1 MSLQKKLLLIIM
13 ALALLAAV
21 TASVLISTAALKAG
35 ESLLSEQ
42 AHLRVEMISNAQN
55 QRLRSYLS
63 VLEQQVVNHAQSV
76 QARRAVA
83 GLGSAFRGYRLNAVV
98 RSLEDTAEIEALLNE
113 YLRAGFGEAYTRL
126 NPSQSF
132 DANDYV
138 SSLDKPSLVLQYYYL
153 VDSSGR
159 WSEKALVEE
168 AEDRSRYSIAH
179 REFNPAMREFA
190 QAYGFADLYYLDPQ
204 GNVVYSLQKLPD
216 FGISV
221 EHPLLVNSGI
231 HQVFQQAINLSMDA
245 PAAFADFAPYPA
257 AMNLPSAFMAM
268 PIFEAGETEPS
279 GVFAIRLDTDQVQQT
294 LSNQQDRRALGL
306 GDTGDTYLLNR
317 TGVLLSS
324 KREFDQ
330 NSSEFISRLAS
341 LTSDQVSLVQQR
353 NTLSGI
359 VSLSSSAIQQAQS
372 GISGVDLYR
381 NALDQLVIGAFQPFD
396 VGGERWVLMTEIA
409 ADEAL
414 AAVPELRKEVVSYA
428 IGITL
433 VVLVLAFIAA
443 LLIARSLGKP
453 VAELKGSIQRIQQN
467 RDLTQQCPLQGDD
480 EFGQISTA
488 LNRLLQDIAL
498 SVTQVG
504 KAAVVVHS
512 SSSDLLRGS
521 EASQQLLNQ
530 QTQRNQ
536 SAESLL
542 SSLVSSAS
550 EVSDQ
555 ASTTHSLTQTAN
567 QEIDDSSQ
575 IIHRVIAE
583 VQSMADGVSGAASTI
598 TQLAQEFDQ
607 IRHVLEVISQLAA
620 QTNLLALNAAI
631 EAARAGEHGRGFA
644 VVADE
649 VRGLA
654 QRSHDATEQ
663 IQAIIDSLLA
673 RTQMVESSM
682 NTEQQRSVALAST
695 AATAEAALAT
705 IGKSLQAIVRANQDI
720 LTISTEQKGMT
731 DQLASVLHEGF
742 ESARTT
748 QQQANENARSSERLG
763 QVAQELKET
772 ATQWRVGN

>member
-21 TASVLISTAALKAG
+21 TASVLISTAALRAG

-42 AHLRVEMISNAQN
+42 AHFRVQMISTAQD
-55 QRLRSYLS
+55 QRLKSYQS
-63 VLEQQVVNHAQSV
+63 VIEQQVINHAQSV
-76 QARRAVA
+76 QARRAIA
-83 GLGSAFRGYRLNAVV
+83 GLGSAYRGYRLNAVV
-98 RSLEDTAEIEALLNE
+98 RSLEATDETAAALTE
-113 YLRAGFGEAYTRL
+113 YLKSGFSEEYTRL
-126 NPSQSF
+126 NPNQSF
-132 DANDYV
+132 NFASYAE
-138 SSLDKPSLVLQYYYL
+138 SLDKPSLVLQYYYL
-153 VDSSGR
+153 VDSVGR
-159 WSEKALVEE
+159 WNEKAFVEE
-168 AEDRSRYSIAH
+168 SEDRSRYSIAH
-179 REFNPAMREFA
+179 REFNPALREFA
-190 QAYGFADLYYLDPQ
+190 QAYGFADLYYLDTQ

-221 EHPLLVNSGI
+221 EHPLLNNTGI
-231 HQVFQQAINLSMDA
+231 QKVFQQAMSLTSDD
-245 PAAFADFAPYPA
+245 PVAFADFSPYPA
-257 AMNLPSAFMAM
+257 ALNVPSAFMAM
-268 PIFEAGETEPS
+268 PIFEAGETEPT
-279 GVFAIRLDTDQVQQT
+279 GVFAIRLDTEQLQNT
-294 LSNQQDRRALGL
+294 LSNHQDRESLGL
-306 GDTGDTYLLNR
+306 GRTGDSYLLNR

-341 LTSDQVSLVQQR
+341 LTPDQVSLVQQR

-433 VVLVLAFIAA
+433 VVLALAFIAA

-512 SSSDLLRGS
+512 SSSDLLKGS

-575 IIHRVIAE
+575 IIHRVIGE

-772 ATQWRVGN
+772 ATQWRVDN

>member
-21 TASVLISTAALKAG
+21 TASVLISTAALRAG
-35 ESLLSEQ
+35 ESLLSDQ
-42 AHLRVEMISNAQN
+42 AQLRVEMISNSQE
-55 QRLRSYLS
+55 QRLTSYLS
-63 VLEQQVVNHAQSV
+63 VIEQQVVNHAQSV

-98 RSLEDTAEIEALLNE
+98 RSLEDTDETVAELKE
-113 YLRAGFGEAYTRL
+113 YFRSGYAQEYARL
-126 NPSQSF
+126 NPNQSF
-132 DANDYV
+132 DFASYV
-138 SSLDKPSLVLQYYYL
+138 DSLDKPSLVLQYYYL
-153 VDSSGR
+153 VDSAGS
-159 WSEKALVEE
+159 WTDKALVEE
-168 AEDRSRYSIAH
+168 GEDRSRYSIAH
-179 REFNPAMREFA
+179 REFNTALREFS
-190 QAYGFADLYYLDPQ
+190 QAYGFADLYYLDAQ
-204 GNVVYSLQKLPD
+204 GNVVYSLNKLPD
-216 FGISV
+216 FGVSV
-221 EHPLLVNSGI
+221 EHPLLINTGL
-231 HQVFQQAINLSMDA
+231 HQVFQQAIQLSSDRQ
-245 PAAFADFAPYPA
+245 AAFADFAPYPA
-257 AMNLPSAFMAM
+257 ALNLPSAFMAM
-268 PIFEAGETEPS
+268 PIYEVGETEPA
-279 GVFAIRLDTDQVQQT
+279 GVFAIRLNTHQIQQT
-294 LSNQQDRRALGL
+294 LSNQQDRQALGL

-317 TGVLLSS
+317 SGVLLSS

-330 NSSEFISRLAS
+330 NTSEFIARLTS
-341 LTSDQVSLVQQR
+341 LTPDQANLVQQR

-359 VSLSSSAIQQAQS
+359 VSLNSAAIQQALS
-372 GISGVDLYR
+372 GVSGVDLYS
-381 NALDQLVIGAFQPFD
+381 NALDQHVIGAFQPFD
-396 VGGERWVLMTEIA
+396 FGGERWALITEIA

-433 VVLVLAFIAA
+433 AVLALAFIAA
-443 LLIARSLGKP
+443 LLIARSLGRP
-453 VAELKGSIQRIQQN
+453 VEELKGSIQRIQQT
-467 RDLTQQCPLQGDD
+467 RDLTQQCPLQGKD

-488 LNRLLQDIAL
+488 LNRLLQDIAQ

-530 QTQRNQ
+530 QTLRNQ
-536 SAESLL
+536 SAENLL
-542 SSLVSSAS
+542 SQLVSSAG

-555 ASTTHSLTQTAN
+555 ASTTHRLTQTAN

-575 IIHRVIAE
+575 IIHRVIGE

-663 IQAIIDSLLA
+663 IQAIIDSLLG
-673 RTQMVESSM
+673 RTQKVESSM
-682 NTEQQRSVALAST
+682 QTEQQRSVALAST
-695 AATAEAALAT
+695 AATAETALKT
-705 IGKSLQAIVRANQDI
+705 IGESLQAIVRANQDI

-731 DQLASVLHEGF
+731 DQLASVLQEGF
-742 ESARTT
+742 ESARIT
-748 QQQANENARSSERLG
+748 QQQADENARSSESLG

-772 ATQWRVGN
+772 ATQWRVAK